1 MGDRWSR
8 LAASRSAKSH
18 SSPSS
23 PAPAPALPG
32 AFAPGTARGTGS
44 GRSGTATPAPGS
56 PPELVD
62 GGQCPE
68 EGLLGHLL
76 RRVGVPAEGQ
86 DVAVHV
92 GEIRLIDLLKI
103 RHGLT
108 SLSAIG
114 RMDSSFVTKSAGIP
128 GSFLWLF
135 SAAFLYGK
143 HRSTN
148 VAIHDFYSHP
158 GSTWMIGS
166 PVPITLRRRRG
177 TQTPLHI
184 VGSTGPAPTAPA
196 TTAATPR
203 GHRSVPGRDHP
214 AEQEHAPDHEAR
226 PLLPSAHAPISL
238 FFLWRHYIMEASDL
252 QGGR

>member
-1 MGDRWSR
+1 MEPLGGVPVRKAALQPVVPRLLLQLSPVLSLPAQREVLVPGD
-8 LAASRSAKSH
+8 LAQPHPQLAV
-18 SSPSS
+18 
-23 PAPAPALPG
+23 
-32 AFAPGTARGTGS
+32 
-44 GRSGTATPAPGS
+44 
-56 PPELVD
+56 PPKLVD

-114 RMDSSFVTKSAGIP
+114 RMDSSFVTKKVPGIP

-148 VAIHDFYSHP
+148 VAIHDF
-158 GSTWMIGS
+158 T
-166 PVPITLRRRRG
+166 PIRA
-177 TQTPLHI
+177 PL
-184 VGSTGPAPTAPA
+184 G
-196 TTAATPR
+196 
-203 GHRSVPGRDHP
+203 
-214 AEQEHAPDHEAR
+214 
-226 PLLPSAHAPISL
+226 
-238 FFLWRHYIMEASDL
+238 
-252 QGGR
+252 

>member
-1 MGDRWSR
+1 M
-8 LAASRSAKSH
+8 AASRSAKPH
-18 SSPSS
+18 SSRRP

-44 GRSGTATPAPGS
+44 GRSGTATPAAGS
-56 PPELVD
+56 PP
-62 GGQCPE
+62 GTGRWSQCPE

-114 RMDSSFVTKSAGIP
+114 RMDSSFVTKKCPGFRALFY
-128 GSFLWLF
+128 GSFLRH
-135 SAAFLYGK
+135 S
-143 HRSTN
+143 
-148 VAIHDFYSHP
+148 
-158 GSTWMIGS
+158 
-166 PVPITLRRRRG
+166 
-177 TQTPLHI
+177 
-184 VGSTGPAPTAPA
+184 STGNIAPQMWQYMILLPSGLHLDDRKSCPDNSAPQEGHTNTVAYRRLHRTSPTAPA

-203 GHRSVPGRDHP
+203 GHRSVPAAIIPPNRSTHQITKP
-214 AEQEHAPDHEAR
+214 PTSSIRPCTHLLVFSLAP
-226 PLLPSAHAPISL
+226 L
-238 FFLWRHYIMEASDL
+238 YN
-252 QGGR
+252 GGQ